1 MGYSMS
7 MADTLDAADE
17 DYERLV
23 ETYVAAL
30 PHGRGEARR
39 PRAVRRMQAPG
50 RDTLRLMWALYKCG
64 GWSRVEDA
72 EAETGIVLTRKALF
86 AVSPWVRVAPSG
98 LRLTAHGRK
107 YMRRE
112 AAADAQ

>member
-1 MGYSMS
+1 
-7 MADTLDAADE
+7 
-17 DYERLV
+17 
-23 ETYVAAL
+23 
-30 PHGRGEARR
+30 
-39 PRAVRRMQAPG
+39 
-50 RDTLRLMWALYKCG
+50 
-64 GWSRVEDA
+64 VEDA